1 MGAVFLYSKIKVNI
15 MSSGLIITTSEIHGK
30 VIVETPFRGYGGFYY
45 NITVGAFSYIAN
57 SCNLYNVSIGRYC
70 SIGDNVHILS
80 QHPTDSFSTSPVF
93 YEDVFEAPFRA
104 TQRCEYDKLAQTTI
118 GNDVWIGS
126 GVKIKTGVT
135 IGDGAVIG
143 AGSVVTKDVTPFSIV
158 GGVPAKLIKMR
169 FSPEI
174 IDRIQTLAWWQYNLL
189 PYQVSWND
197 LESTLFQLEN
207 MRDLVPYVGKR
218 YQIWNENGEMKGKAV
233 S

>member
-1 MGAVFLYSKIKVNI
+1 
-15 MSSGLIITTSEIHGK
+15 MSTGLTIHAK
-30 VIVETPFRGYGGFYY
+30 TDILSNVIVEAPFRNYGGVYL
-45 NITVGAFSYIAN
+45 NLTVGAFSYIAN
-57 SCNLYNVSIGRYC
+57 DCYLYDVTIGRYC

-93 YEDVFEAPFRA
+93 YEDVFDEPFRA
-104 TQRCEYDKLAQTTI
+104 HQRSGFKNLVRTMI

-126 GVKIKTGVT
+126 SVKIKTGVA

-143 AGSVVTKDVTPFSIV
+143 AGSVVTKDVAPFSIV
-158 GGVPAKLIKMR
+158 AGVPAKLIKMR
-169 FSPEI
+169 FSPDI
-174 IDRIQTLAWWQYNLL
+174 IERIQTLAWWQYNLL
-189 PYQVSWND
+189 PYQISWND

-218 YQIWNENGEMKGKAV
+218 YQIWNENGEMKGKPV